1 MQKKSGPTP
10 RGGSTISLNMNDN
23 GLTEQVILFAR
34 FLKHHGFKV
43 FSSSVVDALRSL
55 EQGGISD
62 RRDFFH
68 ILRSNFASTD
78 VEWALF
84 KDLFEAFW
92 SRAPKEEEKK
102 EGKGKESL
110 PDFVQD
116 LILERMP
123 RQEGEEKAE
132 EGAKHEKEC
141 LEGAFYSPVALLEKK
156 DLSSFDRK
164 DIQIAQL
171 ILKSMMLP
179 FRLSEARRFKRSRK
193 PGNIHFRLILK
204 KSLKA
209 GGMPLELFYR
219 RKKKR
224 LKKLVILVDVSGS
237 MERYARF
244 VMPFIMGL
252 RGVGSR
258 ADVYVFSTSLTP
270 ITRFVRK
277 LALDKALDMISET
290 VPDWSGGT
298 RIGDSLKQF
307 NERYGQKHLNR
318 RTVAVIMSD
327 GWDLG
332 AKQVLRKEM
341 ETMAQK
347 VHAVLWLNP
356 LAGDPEY
363 KPLCKGM
370 QTVLPFVDRLLPA
383 DSLQSLRRVGRS
395 LSRVMLG
402 GRS

>member
-1 MQKKSGPTP
+1 LQKKSGPTP
-10 RGGSTISLNMNDN
+10 GSGRITFHIMSDE

-43 FSSSVVDALRSL
+43 FSSSVVDALRGL
-55 EQGGISD
+55 DAGGISA
-62 RRDFFH
+62 RQDFFH
-68 ILRSNFASTD
+68 ILRANFTSTD
-78 VEWALF
+78 VEWTLF
-84 KDLFEAFW
+84 SDLFEAFW
-92 SRAPKEEEKK
+92 RQAPKEEGRK
-102 EGKGKESL
+102 EGEGTREL
-110 PDFVQD
+110 PECMQD
-116 LILERMP
+116 ALLERMNP
-123 RQEGEEKAE
+123 VEGEEKADRS
-132 EGAKHEKEC
+132 AKHEKEC

-164 DIQIAQL
+164 DIQIAGL
-171 ILKSMMLP
+171 ILKHMMFP
-179 FRLSEARRFKRSRK
+179 FRLSDARRFERSRR

-209 GGMPLELFYR
+209 GGIPFDLYYR

-237 MERYARF
+237 MDRYARF

-252 RGVGSR
+252 KGVGAR

-277 LALDKALDMISET
+277 LPLEKALDMISEA

-298 RIGDSLKQF
+298 RIGDSLRQF
-307 NERYGQKHLNR
+307 NERYGSKHLNKK
-318 RTVAVIMSD
+318 TIAVIMSD

-332 AKQVLRKEM
+332 AKRVLRDEM
-341 ETMAQK
+341 AALAHR
-347 VHAVLWLNP
+347 VHSVLWLNP
-356 LAGDPEY
+356 LARDPDF

-370 QTVLPFVDRLLPA
+370 QTVLPFVDHLLPA
-383 DSLQSLRRVGRS
+383 DSLSSLRRVGRT
-395 LSRVMLG
+395 LTRVMAG
-402 GRS
+402 

>member
-1 MQKKSGPTP
+1 
-10 RGGSTISLNMNDN
+10 MNDT
-23 GLTEQVILFAR
+23 GLAERVIIFAR

-43 FSSSVVDALRSL
+43 FSSSVVDAFRSL
-55 EQGGISD
+55 EEGGISD
-62 RRDFFH
+62 RQDFFH

-84 KDLFEAFW
+84 NDLFEAFW
-92 SRAPKEEEKK
+92 RLASKEEESR
-102 EGKGKESL
+102 GDKGEEEFPECL
-110 PDFVQD
+110 QD
-116 LILERMP
+116 LFLERMP
-123 RQEGEEKAE
+123 RPEGEEKADQ
-132 EGAKHEKEC
+132 GLKSEKQC

-171 ILKSMMLP
+171 ILKNMMFP
-179 FRLSEARRFKRSRK
+179 FRLSEARRFKRSRRA
-193 PGNIHFRLILK
+193 GNINFRLIPQ

-209 GGMPLELFYR
+209 GGIPLELFYR

-237 MERYARF
+237 MDRYARF

-277 LALDKALDMISET
+277 LPLDKALAMISEA

-307 NERYGQKHLNR
+307 NEHYGQKHLNK
-318 RTVAVIMSD
+318 RTIALIMSD

-332 AKQVLRKEM
+332 AKKVLKKEM
-341 ETMAQK
+341 ETLTHK

-370 QTVLPFVDRLLPA
+370 QTVLPFIDHLLPA
-383 DSLQSLRRVGRS
+383 DSLQSLRKVGKT

-402 GRS
+402 G